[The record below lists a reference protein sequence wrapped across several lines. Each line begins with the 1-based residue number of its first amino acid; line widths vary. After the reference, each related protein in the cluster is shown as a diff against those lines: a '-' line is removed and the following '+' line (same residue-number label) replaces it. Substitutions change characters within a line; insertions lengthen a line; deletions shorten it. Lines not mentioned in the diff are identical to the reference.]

1 MFLLATV
8 LIIYYKQ
15 ISEGY
20 EDQSRFEIMQKVGM
34 TRKDIHKS
42 INSQMLT
49 VFLLPFATAV
59 LHTAF
64 AFPMVQKLLM
74 LFNLRNAAL
83 MLTVMAVTVLLFGL
97 IYALI
102 YKLTANAYFS
112 IVSGGR
118 KDA

>member
-1 MFLLATV
+1 MLRFTSCIFLSLNAYQYKGGAKKIIFGHRLQNVRGACQLAPF
-8 LIIYYKQ
+8 LAEYIILSAEQ
-15 ISEGY
+15 RLS
-20 EDQSRFEIMQKVGM
+20 SC
-34 TRKDIHKS
+34 
-42 INSQMLT
+42 LT
-49 VFLLPFATAV
+49 SVMIPIRTSWS
-59 LHTAF
+59 
-64 AFPMVQKLLM
+64 
-74 LFNLRNAAL
+74 AL

>member
-1 MFLLATV
+1 
-8 LIIYYKQ
+8 
-15 ISEGY
+15 
-20 EDQSRFEIMQKVGM
+20 
-34 TRKDIHKS
+34 
-42 INSQMLT
+42 
-49 VFLLPFATAV
+49 
-59 LHTAF
+59 
-64 AFPMVQKLLM
+64 M
-74 LFNLRNAAL
+74 LFRSAAL

>member
-15 ISEGY
+15 ITEGY
-20 EDQSRFEIMQKVGM
+20 EDEGRFEIMQKVGM
-34 TRKDIHKS
+34 SRQDIRKS
-42 INSQMLT
+42 VNSQMLT
-49 VFLLPFATAV
+49 VFALPLITAV
-59 LHTAF
+59 LHLGF